1 MGGGGGSNSSGSN
14 SHWAELL
21 VEELTRCGCRYFV
34 ISPGS
39 RSTPLVVAAA
49 RHRAVTARVAVE
61 ERGAAFHA
69 VGYGR
74 AARRPAVLV
83 CTSGTALANY
93 LPAVVEAAQDQ
104 IPLLVLSA
112 DRPPELQAA
121 GANQTIAQR
130 GIFGAYTRWS
140 FELPVPEPRIDPRV
154 VLTTVDQ
161 AVFRAVAA
169 PAGPVHLN
177 CPFPEPLEPEPA
189 PAPLLAGAAGERWRS
204 GSEPFTSYQGWG
216 EAAGEREAEGNAVA
230 ALLSLIEGSSR
241 GLLVAGGLPRG
252 SGGAVEALA
261 AHLGWPLLGDFTS
274 GARGTPGLQLLL
286 QCAAGRELLR
296 PDCVLQFG
304 SHVAAKQYLELIAA
318 AAPRLAQV
326 AASPERLDPTHSA
339 ALRVVADP
347 TQVAHALRRGCRRQP
362 ASPYTRAVEAAGTR
376 AQAAVAEWCRARRG
390 LDEPTVA
397 RLVAAA
403 AAAAGPRSA
412 AARPAAIGP
421 QAAIAPPA
429 CGVFGASSMPIRD
442 LDTFA
447 TPLPAGVTAAA
458 NRGAS
463 GIDGAVA
470 SAAGF
475 AAGLERPVIA
485 LLGDLSLVHDLPSL
499 SQLREVTVGLILVVI
514 NNRGGGIFSLLP
526 LAQVREPGFNQ
537 LFERYFATPH
547 AVSFRDVAAAFSIH
561 YLQPRTPAELQRHL
575 ALAAARAAAGAHT
588 LLEVTTERT
597 SNAAVHA
604 ELRHLVDRA
613 VRES

>member
-1 MGGGGGSNSSGSN
+1 MSGGSN
-14 SHWAELL
+14 SHWAQLL

-49 RHRAVTARVAVE
+49 RHPAVTARVAVE

-74 AARRPAVLV
+74 AAGRPAVLV

-93 LPAVVEAAQDQ
+93 VPAVVEAAQDQ
-104 IPLLVLSA
+104 IPVLVLSA

-130 GIFGAYTRWS
+130 GIFGSYTRWS
-140 FELPVPEPRIDPRV
+140 AELPVPAPRIDPRV
-154 VLTTVDQ
+154 ILTTVDQ
-161 AVFRAVAA
+161 AVFRAVSA

-177 CPFPEPLEPEPA
+177 CPFPEPLEPEPV
-189 PAPLLAGAAGERWRS
+189 PAPLVAGAAGARWQA
-204 GSEPFTSYQGWG
+204 GDEPFTTYREEAGAAEEPAAASGAAPPG
-216 EAAGEREAEGNAVA
+216 EAVSVIR
-230 ALLSLIEGSSR
+230 SLIEGSRR

-252 SGGAVEALA
+252 CGGAVAALA
-261 AHLGWPLLGDFTS
+261 AHLGWPLLGDVTS

-286 QCAAGRELLR
+286 QSASGREVLR

-304 SHVAAKQYLELIAA
+304 SHVVAKQYLELVTA

-326 AASPERLDPTHSA
+326 AASPERLDPSHSA

-347 TQVAHALRRGCRRQP
+347 RRVAHRLRLSGARPP
-362 ASPYTRAVEAAGTR
+362 ASGYAAAVRAAGAR
-376 AQAAVAEWCRARRG
+376 ARAALAEWSGARRG

-403 AAAAGPRSA
+403 AG
-412 AARPAAIGP
+412 G
-421 QAAIAPPA
+421 PPA
-429 CGVFGASSMPIRD
+429 CGLFGASSMPIRD

-447 TPLPAGVTAAA
+447 TPLPAGVAVAA

-499 SQLREVTVGLILVVI
+499 SQLREVPAGLVIVVL

-526 LAQVREPGFNQ
+526 LAQVREPGFDE
-537 LFERYFATPH
+537 LFERYFATPP
-547 AVSFRDVAAAFSIH
+547 AVAFRDVAAAFAMH
-561 YLQPRTPAELQRHL
+561 YARPRTPAELQRHL
-575 ALAAARAAAGAHT
+575 TVAAARAAEGAHT
-588 LLEVTTERT
+588 LLEVTTERAA
-597 SNAAVHA
+597 NAAVHA
-604 ELRHLVDRA
+604 ELRDLVEHT

>member
-1 MGGGGGSNSSGSN
+1 MSGGSN
-14 SHWAELL
+14 SHWAQLL

-49 RHRAVTARVAVE
+49 RHPAVTARVAVE

-74 AARRPAVLV
+74 AGGRPAVLV

-93 LPAVVEAAQDQ
+93 VPAVVEAAQDH
-104 IPLLVLSA
+104 IPVLVLSA

-130 GIFGAYTRWS
+130 GIFGSYTRWS
-140 FELPVPEPRIDPRV
+140 AELPVPAPRIDPRV
-154 VLTTVDQ
+154 ILTTVDQ
-161 AVFRAVAA
+161 AVFRAVSA

-177 CPFPEPLEPEPA
+177 CPFPEPLEPEPV
-189 PAPLLAGAAGERWRS
+189 PAPLVAGAAGARWQA
-204 GSEPFTSYQGWG
+204 GTEPFTTYREADGAAEEPPAAAPGAAPAG
-216 EAAGEREAEGNAVA
+216 EAVS
-230 ALLSLIEGSSR
+230 ALRSLLEGSRR

-252 SGGAVEALA
+252 CGGAVAALA
-261 AHLGWPLLGDFTS
+261 AHLGWPLLGDVTS

-286 QCAAGRELLR
+286 QSAAGREVLR

-304 SHVAAKQYLELIAA
+304 SHVVAKQYLELVTA
-318 AAPRLAQV
+318 AAPRLVQV
-326 AASPERLDPTHSA
+326 AASPERLDPSHST

-347 TQVAHALRRGCRRQP
+347 RRVAHRLRLSGARPP
-362 ASPYTRAVEAAGTR
+362 ASGYAAAVRAAGAR
-376 AQAAVAEWCRARRG
+376 ARAALAEWSGARRG

-403 AAAAGPRSA
+403 AG
-412 AARPAAIGP
+412 G
-421 QAAIAPPA
+421 PPA
-429 CGVFGASSMPIRD
+429 CGLFGASSMPIRD

-447 TPLPAGVTAAA
+447 TPLPAGVAVAA

-470 SAAGF
+470 SAAGL

-499 SQLREVTVGLILVVI
+499 SQLREVPAGLVIVVL

-526 LAQVREPGFNQ
+526 LAQVREPGFDE
-537 LFERYFATPH
+537 LFERYFATPP
-547 AVSFRDVAAAFSIH
+547 AVAFRDVAAAFAMH
-561 YLQPRTPAELQRHL
+561 YARPQTPAELQRHL
-575 ALAAARAAAGAHT
+575 AVAAARAADGAHT
-588 LLEVTTERT
+588 LLEVTTERAA
-597 SNAAVHA
+597 NAAVHA
-604 ELRHLVDRA
+604 ELRDLVEHA

>member
-1 MGGGGGSNSSGSN
+1 MSDGGGGSAGSN
-14 SHWAELL
+14 SHWAQLL

-49 RHRAVTARVAVE
+49 RHRAVTAQVAVE

-74 AARRPAVLV
+74 AAGRPAVLV

-104 IPLLVLSA
+104 VPMLVLSA

-130 GIFGAYTRWS
+130 GIFGAHTRWS
-140 FELPVPEPRIDPRV
+140 FELPVPAPRVDPRV

-161 AVFRAVAA
+161 AVFRAGAA

-177 CPFPEPLEPEPA
+177 CPFPEPLEPVPV
-189 PAPLLAGAAGERWRS
+189 PLLPGAAGARWRS
-204 GSEPFTSYQGWG
+204 GGEPFTTYQGQG
-216 EAAGEREAEGNAVA
+216 TAAAEGDAVA
-230 ALLSLIEGSSR
+230 ALLSLVEGSRR
-241 GLLVAGGLPRG
+241 GLLVAGGLAPG
-252 SGGAVEALA
+252 CGGAVEALA

-286 QCAAGRELLR
+286 QSSAGRELLR
-296 PDCVLQFG
+296 PDCVLHFG
-304 SHVAAKQYLELIAA
+304 SHVVSKQYWELIAA
-318 AAPRLAQV
+318 AGPRLAQV
-326 AASPERLDPTHSA
+326 AASPERLDPSHSA
-339 ALRVVADP
+339 ALRVVTDP
-347 TQVAHALRRGCRRQP
+347 RQAIRALRVRAPQRT
-362 ASPYTRAVEAAGTR
+362 ASAYAQAVQAAGAR
-376 AQAAVAEWCRARRG
+376 ASAAVAEWCAARPG
-390 LDEPTVA
+390 LDEPAVA

-403 AAAAGPRSA
+403 AAG
-412 AARPAAIGP
+412 
-421 QAAIAPPA
+421 PPA
-429 CGVFGASSMPIRD
+429 CGLFGASSMPVRD

-463 GIDGAVA
+463 GIDGAIA
-470 SAAGF
+470 SATGL
-475 AAGLERPVIA
+475 AAGLQRPVIA
-485 LLGDLSLVHDLPSL
+485 LLGDLSLVHDLSSL
-499 SQLREVTVGLILVVI
+499 SQLREAAAGLVIVVL

-526 LAQVREPGFNQ
+526 LAQVREPGFDD

-547 AVSFRDVAAAFSIH
+547 AVSFRDVAAAFAIH
-561 YLQPRTPAELQRHL
+561 YLQPRTPAQLQHDL
-575 ALAAARAAAGAHT
+575 ALATTRAGAGVHT
-588 LLEVTTERT
+588 LLEVTTDRT
-597 SNAAVHA
+597 ANAAVHA
-604 ELRHLVDRA
+604 ELRDLVERA
-613 VRES
+613 LRDSRR

>member
-1 MGGGGGSNSSGSN
+1 MSGGSN
-14 SHWAELL
+14 SHWAQLL

-49 RHRAVTARVAVE
+49 RHPAVTARVAVE

-74 AARRPAVLV
+74 AVGRPAVLV

-104 IPLLVLSA
+104 VPVLVLSA

-130 GIFGAYTRWS
+130 GIFGSYTRWS
-140 FELPVPEPRIDPRV
+140 AELPVPAPRIDPRV
-154 VLTTVDQ
+154 ILTTVDQ
-161 AVFRAVAA
+161 AVFRAVSA

-177 CPFPEPLEPEPA
+177 CPFPEPLEPEPV
-189 PAPLLAGAAGERWRS
+189 PAPLVAGAAGARWQA
-204 GSEPFTSYQGWG
+204 GTEPFTTYR
-216 EAAGEREAEGNAVA
+216 EAASDTAPPGAAVS
-230 ALLSLIEGSSR
+230 ALLSLIEGSRR

-252 SGGAVEALA
+252 CGGAVAALA
-261 AHLGWPLLGDFTS
+261 AHLGWPLLGDVTS
-274 GARGTPGLQLLL
+274 GVRGTPGLQLLL
-286 QCAAGRELLR
+286 QSGSGRELLR

-304 SHVAAKQYLELIAA
+304 SHVVAKQYLELVAA

-326 AASPERLDPTHSA
+326 AASPERLDPSHSA

-347 TQVAHALRRGCRRQP
+347 RRVAHELRLSCERLP
-362 ASPYTRAVEAAGTR
+362 ASGYAASVKAAGAR
-376 AQAAVAEWCRARRG
+376 ARAALAEWSGARRG

-403 AAAAGPRSA
+403 AAG
-412 AARPAAIGP
+412 
-421 QAAIAPPA
+421 PPA
-429 CGVFGASSMPIRD
+429 CGLFGASSMPIRD

-447 TPLPAGVTAAA
+447 TPLPAGVAVAA

-499 SQLREVTVGLILVVI
+499 SQLREVPAGLVIVVL

-526 LAQVREPGFNQ
+526 LAQVREPGFDE
-537 LFERYFATPH
+537 LFERYFATPIE
-547 AVSFRDVAAAFSIH
+547 VEFRDVAAAFAMH
-561 YLQPRTPAELQRHL
+561 YARPRTPAELQRHL
-575 ALAAARAAAGAHT
+575 TVAAARAADGAHT
-588 LLEVTTERT
+588 LLEVTTERAA
-597 SNAAVHA
+597 NAAVHA
-604 ELRHLVDRA
+604 ELRDLAERA
-613 VRES
+613 VQES

>member
-1 MGGGGGSNSSGSN
+1 MKGDGGRGSN
-14 SHWAELL
+14 SHWAALL

-49 RHRAVTARVAVE
+49 RHRAVTARVAME

-74 AARRPAVLV
+74 AAGRPAVLV

-104 IPLLVLSA
+104 VPLLVLSA

-140 FELPVPEPRIDPRV
+140 FELPVPAPRIDPRV

-161 AVFRAVAA
+161 AVFRAAAA

-204 GSEPFTSYQGWG
+204 SGEPFTTYQGRDDSSVDG
-216 EAAGEREAEGNAVA
+216 EPVA
-230 ALLSLIEGSSR
+230 ALLSLIEGSRR

-286 QCAAGRELLR
+286 QSAAGRELLH

-304 SHVAAKQYLELIAA
+304 FHVVAKQYPELVAA

-326 AASPERLDPTHSA
+326 ASSPERLDPTHSA

-347 TQVAHALRRGCRRQP
+347 RQVAHALRLRAPPRP
-362 ASPYTRAVEAAGTR
+362 ASAYTQAVQAAGAR
-376 AQAAVAEWCRARRG
+376 AQAAVAEWRRVRRG

-397 RLVAAA
+397 RLAA
-403 AAAAGPRSA
+403 AAAAGP
-412 AARPAAIGP
+412 
-421 QAAIAPPA
+421 PA
-429 CGVFGASSMPIRD
+429 CGVFAASSMPIRD

-499 SQLREVTVGLILVVI
+499 SQLREVAAGLILVVI

-526 LAQVREPGFNQ
+526 LAQVREPGFDQ

-575 ALAAARAAAGAHT
+575 ALAVTRAAAGAHT
-588 LLEVTTERT
+588 LLEVTTERAA
-597 SNAAVHA
+597 NAAVHA
-604 ELRHLVDRA
+604 ELRDLVDRA

>member
-1 MGGGGGSNSSGSN
+1 MSDGAGSN
-14 SHWAELL
+14 SHWAQLM

-49 RHRAVTARVAVE
+49 RHPAVTARVGPE

-74 AARRPAVLV
+74 ATGRPAVLV

-104 IPLLVLSA
+104 VPLLVLSA
-112 DRPPELQAA
+112 DRPPELQDT
-121 GANQTIAQR
+121 GANQTIVQR
-130 GIFGAYTRWS
+130 GIFGGYTRWS
-140 FELPVPEPRIDPRV
+140 AELPVPVPRIDPRV

-161 AVFRAVAA
+161 AVFRASSV

-177 CPFPEPLEPEPA
+177 CPFPEPLEPEPL
-189 PAPLLAGAAGERWRS
+189 PQPLVAGDRWRT
-204 GSEPFTSYQGWG
+204 GAEPFTIYLAPAAEPPGG
-216 EAAGEREAEGNAVA
+216 EAVA
-230 ALLSLIEGSSR
+230 ALLRLVAGSQR

-252 SGGAVEALA
+252 CAAAVEALA
-261 AHLGWPLLGDFTS
+261 ARCGWPLLGDVTS

-286 QCAAGRELLR
+286 QSAAGRELLR

-304 SHVAAKQYLELIAA
+304 SHVVAKQYLELIAA

-326 AASPERLDPTHSA
+326 AAGPDRLDPSHST

-347 TQVAHALRRGCRRQP
+347 RQVAHQLGARCPPRP
-362 ASPYTRAVEAAGTR
+362 ATAYATAVQAAGAR
-376 AQAAVAEWCRARRG
+376 ARAAVAAWSGARRG

-403 AAAAGPRSA
+403 AG
-412 AARPAAIGP
+412 G
-421 QAAIAPPA
+421 PPA
-429 CGVFGASSMPIRD
+429 CGLFGASSMPIRD

-447 TPLPAGVTAAA
+447 TPLPAGVATAA

-475 AAGLERPVIA
+475 AAGLECPVIA
-485 LLGDLSLVHDLPSL
+485 LLGDLSLLHDLPSL
-499 SQLREVTVGLILVVI
+499 SQLREVAVGLVIVVI

-526 LAQVREPGFNQ
+526 LAQVPEPGFDE

-547 AVSFRDVAAAFSIH
+547 AVAFRDLAAAFAMH
-561 YLQPRTPAELQRHL
+561 YVQPRTPAELQRHL
-575 ALAAARAAAGAHT
+575 AVATTRAADGADT
-588 LLEVTTERT
+588 LLEVTTERAA
-597 SNAAVHA
+597 NAALHA
-604 ELRHLVDRA
+604 ELRGLVERA

>member
-1 MGGGGGSNSSGSN
+1 MSGGSN
-14 SHWAELL
+14 SHWAQLL

-49 RHRAVTARVAVE
+49 RHPAVTARVAVE

-74 AARRPAVLV
+74 AGGRPAVLV

-104 IPLLVLSA
+104 IPVLVLSA

-130 GIFGAYTRWS
+130 GIFGSYTRWS
-140 FELPVPEPRIDPRV
+140 AELPVPAPRIDPRV
-154 VLTTVDQ
+154 ILTTVDQ
-161 AVFRAVAA
+161 AVFRAVSA

-189 PAPLLAGAAGERWRS
+189 PAPLVAGAAGARWQAS
-204 GSEPFTSYQGWG
+204 TEPFTTYREGSSDAAPAG
-216 EAAGEREAEGNAVA
+216 EAVS
-230 ALLSLIEGSSR
+230 ALRGLIEGSRR
-241 GLLVAGGLPRG
+241 GLVVAGGLPRG
-252 SGGAVEALA
+252 CGGAVAALA
-261 AHLGWPLLGDFTS
+261 AHLGWPLLGDVTS

-286 QCAAGRELLR
+286 QSASGRELLR

-304 SHVAAKQYLELIAA
+304 SHVVAKQYLELVTA

-326 AASPERLDPTHSA
+326 TASPARLDPSHSA

-347 TQVAHALRRGCRRQP
+347 RRVAHRLRLNCARPP
-362 ASPYTRAVEAAGTR
+362 ASGYAAAVRAAGAR
-376 AQAAVAEWCRARRG
+376 ARAAVAEWSGARRG

-397 RLVAAA
+397 GLVAAA
-403 AAAAGPRSA
+403 AGGP
-412 AARPAAIGP
+412 PG
-421 QAAIAPPA
+421 
-429 CGVFGASSMPIRD
+429 CGLFGASSMPIRD

-447 TPLPAGVTAAA
+447 TPLPAGLAVAA

-499 SQLREVTVGLILVVI
+499 SQLREIPAGLVIVVL

-526 LAQVREPGFNQ
+526 LAQVREPGFDE
-537 LFERYFATPH
+537 LFERYFATPP
-547 AVSFRDVAAAFSIH
+547 AVAFRDLAAAFAMH
-561 YLQPRTPAELQRHL
+561 YARPRTPAELQRHL
-575 ALAAARAAAGAHT
+575 NVAAARAADGAHT
-588 LLEVTTERT
+588 FLEVTTERT
-597 SNAAVHA
+597 ANAALHA
-604 ELRHLVDRA
+604 ELRDLVEHAVRKSKVDRS
-613 VRES
+613 R

>member
-1 MGGGGGSNSSGSN
+1 MSEGGGTSGSGGSN
-14 SHWAELL
+14 SHWAQLL

-49 RHRAVTARVAVE
+49 RHRAVTTRVAVE

-74 AARRPAVLV
+74 AAGRPAVLI
-83 CTSGTALANY
+83 CTSGTAPANY

-104 IPLLVLSA
+104 VPLLLLSA

-121 GANQTIAQR
+121 GANQTIVQR

-140 FELPVPEPRIDPRV
+140 FELPAPAPRIDPRV

-161 AVFRAVAA
+161 AVFRAGAA

-177 CPFPEPLEPEPA
+177 CPFPEPLEPEPV
-189 PAPLLAGAAGERWRS
+189 PVPLLADAAGARWQN
-204 GSEPFTSYQGWG
+204 GGEPFTAYQGQG
-216 EAAGEREAEGNAVA
+216 VAAAEGDAMA
-230 ALLSLIEGSSR
+230 ALLSPVEGSRR
-241 GLLVAGGLPRG
+241 GLLVAGGLPPG
-252 SGGAVEALA
+252 CGGAVEALA

-286 QCAAGRELLR
+286 QSSAGRELLR
-296 PDCVLQFG
+296 PDCVLHFG
-304 SHVAAKQYLELIAA
+304 SHVVSKQYWELIAA

-326 AASPERLDPTHSA
+326 AASPERLDPSHSA
-339 ALRVVADP
+339 AMRVVADP
-347 TQVAHALRRGCRRQP
+347 GQVARTLRMHFPQRS
-362 ASPYTRAVEAAGTR
+362 ASAYAQAVQAAGAR
-376 AQAAVAEWCRARRG
+376 ARTAVTEWCGARPG

-403 AAAAGPRSA
+403 AAG
-412 AARPAAIGP
+412 
-421 QAAIAPPA
+421 PPA
-429 CGVFGASSMPIRD
+429 CGLFGASSMPVRD

-470 SAAGF
+470 SAAGL
-475 AAGLERPVIA
+475 AAGLQRPVIA

-499 SQLREVTVGLILVVI
+499 SQLREAAVGLILVVI

-526 LAQVREPGFNQ
+526 LAQVQEPGFDE

-547 AVSFRDVAAAFSIH
+547 AVSFHEVAAAFAIH
-561 YLQPRTPAELQRHL
+561 YLQPRTSAQLQHDL

-597 SNAAVHA
+597 ANAAVHA
-604 ELRHLVDRA
+604 ELREAVERA
-613 VRES
+613 LRDSHR

>member
-1 MGGGGGSNSSGSN
+1 MSSGSN
-14 SHWAELL
+14 SHWAQLL

-49 RHRAVTARVAVE
+49 RHPAVTARVAVE

-74 AARRPAVLV
+74 AAGRPAVLV

-104 IPLLVLSA
+104 IPVLVLSA

-130 GIFGAYTRWS
+130 GIFGSYTRWS
-140 FELPVPEPRIDPRV
+140 AELPVPAPRIDPRV

-161 AVFRAVAA
+161 AVFRAVSA

-177 CPFPEPLEPEPA
+177 CPFPEPLEPEPV
-189 PAPLLAGAAGERWRS
+189 PAPLVAGAAGARWQA
-204 GSEPFTSYQGWG
+204 GTEPFTTYRETASDAAPPG
-216 EAAGEREAEGNAVA
+216 EAVSG
-230 ALLSLIEGSSR
+230 LLSLIEGSRR

-252 SGGAVEALA
+252 CGGAVAALA
-261 AHLGWPLLGDFTS
+261 AHLDWPLLGDVTS
-274 GARGTPGLQLLL
+274 GVRGTPGLQLLL
-286 QCAAGRELLR
+286 QSSSGRELLR

-304 SHVAAKQYLELIAA
+304 SHVVAKQYLELVAA

-326 AASPERLDPTHSA
+326 AASPERLDPSHSA

-347 TQVAHALRRGCRRQP
+347 RRVAHRLRLSCARLP
-362 ASPYTRAVEAAGTR
+362 ASDYAASVRAAGAR
-376 AQAAVAEWCRARRG
+376 ARAALAEWSGARRS

-403 AAAAGPRSA
+403 AG
-412 AARPAAIGP
+412 G
-421 QAAIAPPA
+421 PPA
-429 CGVFGASSMPIRD
+429 CGLFGASSMPIRD

-447 TPLPAGVTAAA
+447 TPLPAGVAVAA

-499 SQLREVTVGLILVVI
+499 SQLREVPAGLVIVVL

-526 LAQVREPGFNQ
+526 LAQVQEPGFDE
-537 LFERYFATPH
+537 LFERYFATPTE
-547 AVSFRDVAAAFSIH
+547 VEFRDVAAAFAMH
-561 YLQPRTPAELQRHL
+561 YARPRTRAELQRHL
-575 ALAAARAAAGAHT
+575 AAAATRAADGAHT
-588 LLEVTTERT
+588 LLEVTTERAA
-597 SNAAVHA
+597 NAAVHA
-604 ELRHLVDRA
+604 ELRDLVEHTL
-613 VRES
+613 REP

>member
-1 MGGGGGSNSSGSN
+1 MSGGSN
-14 SHWAELL
+14 SHWAQLL

-49 RHRAVTARVAVE
+49 RHPAVTARVAVE

-74 AARRPAVLV
+74 AVGRPAVLV

-104 IPLLVLSA
+104 VPVLVLSA

-130 GIFGAYTRWS
+130 GIFGSYTRWS
-140 FELPVPEPRIDPRV
+140 AELPVPAPRIDPRV
-154 VLTTVDQ
+154 ILTTVDQ
-161 AVFRAVAA
+161 AVFRAVSA

-177 CPFPEPLEPEPA
+177 CPFPEPLEPEPV
-189 PAPLLAGAAGERWRS
+189 PAPLVAGAAGARWQA
-204 GSEPFTSYQGWG
+204 GTEPFTTYR
-216 EAAGEREAEGNAVA
+216 EAASDTAPPGAAVS
-230 ALLSLIEGSSR
+230 ALLSLIEGSRR

-252 SGGAVEALA
+252 CGGAVAALA
-261 AHLGWPLLGDFTS
+261 AHLGWPLLGDVTS
-274 GARGTPGLQLLL
+274 GVRGTPGLQLLL
-286 QCAAGRELLR
+286 QSGSGRELLR

-304 SHVAAKQYLELIAA
+304 SHVVAKQYLELVAA

-326 AASPERLDPTHSA
+326 AASPERLDPSHSA

-347 TQVAHALRRGCRRQP
+347 RRVAHELRLSCERLP
-362 ASPYTRAVEAAGTR
+362 ASGYAASVKAAGAR
-376 AQAAVAEWCRARRG
+376 ARAALAEWSGARRG

-403 AAAAGPRSA
+403 AAG
-412 AARPAAIGP
+412 
-421 QAAIAPPA
+421 PPA
-429 CGVFGASSMPIRD
+429 CGLFGASSMPIRD

-447 TPLPAGVTAAA
+447 TPLPAGVAVAA

-499 SQLREVTVGLILVVI
+499 SQLREVPAGLVIVVL

-526 LAQVREPGFNQ
+526 LAQVREPGFDE
-537 LFERYFATPH
+537 LFERYFATPIEV
-547 AVSFRDVAAAFSIH
+547 AFRDVAAAFAMH
-561 YLQPRTPAELQRHL
+561 YARPRTPAELQRHL
-575 ALAAARAAAGAHT
+575 TVAAARAADGAHT
-588 LLEVTTERT
+588 LLEVTTERAA
-597 SNAAVHA
+597 NAAVHA
-604 ELRHLVDRA
+604 ELRNLVERA
-613 VRES
+613 VQES

>member
-1 MGGGGGSNSSGSN
+1 MSGGSN
-14 SHWAELL
+14 SHWAQLL

-49 RHRAVTARVAVE
+49 RHPAVTARVAVE

-74 AARRPAVLV
+74 AGGRPAVLV

-104 IPLLVLSA
+104 IPVLVLSA

-130 GIFGAYTRWS
+130 GIFGSYTRWS
-140 FELPVPEPRIDPRV
+140 AELPVPAPRIDPRV
-154 VLTTVDQ
+154 ILTTVDQ
-161 AVFRAVAA
+161 AVFRAVSA

-189 PAPLLAGAAGERWRS
+189 PAPLVAGAAGARWQAS
-204 GSEPFTSYQGWG
+204 TEPFTTYREGASDAAPAG
-216 EAAGEREAEGNAVA
+216 EAVS
-230 ALLSLIEGSSR
+230 ALRGLIEGSRR

-252 SGGAVEALA
+252 CGGAVAALA
-261 AHLGWPLLGDFTS
+261 AHLGWPLLGDVTS

-286 QCAAGRELLR
+286 QSASGRELLR

-304 SHVAAKQYLELIAA
+304 SHVVAKQYLELVTA

-326 AASPERLDPTHSA
+326 AASPERLDPSHSA

-347 TQVAHALRRGCRRQP
+347 RRVAHRLRLNCARPP
-362 ASPYTRAVEAAGTR
+362 ASGYAAAVRAAGAR
-376 AQAAVAEWCRARRG
+376 ARAAVAEWSGARRG

-403 AAAAGPRSA
+403 AG
-412 AARPAAIGP
+412 G
-421 QAAIAPPA
+421 PPA
-429 CGVFGASSMPIRD
+429 CGLFGASSMPIRD

-447 TPLPAGVTAAA
+447 TPLPAGLAVAA

-499 SQLREVTVGLILVVI
+499 SQLREIPAGLVIVVL

-526 LAQVREPGFNQ
+526 LAQVREPGFDE
-537 LFERYFATPH
+537 LFERYFATPP
-547 AVSFRDVAAAFSIH
+547 AVAFRDVAAAFAMH
-561 YLQPRTPAELQRHL
+561 YARPRTPAELQRHL
-575 ALAAARAAAGAHT
+575 AVAAARAADGAHT
-588 LLEVTTERT
+588 LLEVTTERAA
-597 SNAAVHA
+597 NAAVHA
-604 ELRHLVDRA
+604 ELRDLVEQA
-613 VRES
+613 VRAF

>member
-1 MGGGGGSNSSGSN
+1 MSGGSN
-14 SHWAELL
+14 SHWAQLL

-49 RHRAVTARVAVE
+49 RHPAVTARVAVE

-74 AARRPAVLV
+74 AVGRPAVLV

-104 IPLLVLSA
+104 IPVLVLSA

-130 GIFGAYTRWS
+130 GIFGSYTRWS
-140 FELPVPEPRIDPRV
+140 AELPVPAPRIDPRV
-154 VLTTVDQ
+154 ILTTVDQ
-161 AVFRAVAA
+161 AVFRAVSA

-177 CPFPEPLEPEPA
+177 CPFPEPLEPEPV
-189 PAPLLAGAAGERWRS
+189 PAPLVAGAAGARWQA
-204 GSEPFTSYQGWG
+204 GTEPFTTYR
-216 EAAGEREAEGNAVA
+216 EAASDTAPPGAAVS
-230 ALLSLIEGSSR
+230 ALLSLIEGSRR

-252 SGGAVEALA
+252 CGGAVAALA
-261 AHLGWPLLGDFTS
+261 AHLGWPLLGDVTS
-274 GARGTPGLQLLL
+274 GVRGTPGLQLLL
-286 QCAAGRELLR
+286 QSGSGRELLR

-304 SHVAAKQYLELIAA
+304 SHVVAKQYLELVA

-326 AASPERLDPTHSA
+326 AASPERLDPSHSA

-347 TQVAHALRRGCRRQP
+347 RRVAHELRLSCERLP
-362 ASPYTRAVEAAGTR
+362 ASGYAAAVKAAGAR
-376 AQAAVAEWCRARRG
+376 ARVALGEWSAARRG

-403 AAAAGPRSA
+403 AAG
-412 AARPAAIGP
+412 
-421 QAAIAPPA
+421 PPA
-429 CGVFGASSMPIRD
+429 CGLFGASSMPIRD

-447 TPLPAGVTAAA
+447 TPLPAGVAVAA

-499 SQLREVTVGLILVVI
+499 SQLREVPAGLVIVVL

-526 LAQVREPGFNQ
+526 LAQVREPGFDE
-537 LFERYFATPH
+537 LFERYFATPIEV
-547 AVSFRDVAAAFSIH
+547 AFRDVAAAFAMH
-561 YLQPRTPAELQRHL
+561 YARPRTPADLQRHL
-575 ALAAARAAAGAHT
+575 AVAAARAADGAHT
-588 LLEVTTERT
+588 LLEVTTERAA
-597 SNAAVHA
+597 NAAVHA
-604 ELRHLVDRA
+604 ELRNLVERA
-613 VRES
+613 LRES